1 MAKNI
6 GCEGMHEHE
15 FEGKTWYMPCEYHN
29 KEDLGYHKC
38 PKGYVKKKTVSV

>member
-29 KEDLGYHKC
+29 KEDLGEQMS
-38 PKGYVKKKTVSV
+38 KGLQKKMVSV